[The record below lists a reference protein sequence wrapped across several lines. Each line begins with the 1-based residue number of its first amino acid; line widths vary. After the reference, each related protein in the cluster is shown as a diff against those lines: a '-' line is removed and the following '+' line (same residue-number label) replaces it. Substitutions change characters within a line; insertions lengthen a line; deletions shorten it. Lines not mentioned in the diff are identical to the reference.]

1 MMTFEELR
9 AQVAALT
16 QQLQSSQVGQRTP
29 EIRKPIQ
36 NLLDPPPSATVAKP
50 NFFFEGRNSVERTV
64 PGPFPAVRF
73 RLTEQG
79 VQERAAKNQAELDA
93 LEADGWHTGEPVTA
107 PVSRLDAMTDAL
119 ASLSE
124 AERSA
129 VLAEQEKTRLGTIQ
143 AQLASLSADD
153 LARVLEASA
162 SPVKRGPGR
171 PRKTA

>member
-1 MMTFEELR
+1 MTFEELQ

-16 QQLQSSQVGQRTP
+16 QQLQSQQPGQRTP

-64 PGPFPAVRF
+64 PGPFPAIRF
-73 RLTEQG
+73 KLTETG
-79 VQERAAKNQAELDA
+79 VEERAAKNQSELDA
-93 LEADGWHTGEPVTA
+93 LEAAGWHPGMPDVA

-124 AERSA
+124 SERSA
-129 VLAEQEKTRLGTIQ
+129 VLAEQEKTRLSTIQ

-162 SPVKRGPGR
+162 TGPAKRGPGR

>member
-1 MMTFEELR
+1 MTQQELEAR
-9 AQVAALT
+9 VEALT
-16 QQLQSSQVGQRTP
+16 AQLQQQSPTGRST
-29 EIRKPIQ
+29 EIRKPLT

-50 NFFFEGRNSVERTV
+50 NFFFEGRNSVERTL

-124 AERSA
+124 SERSA
-129 VLAEQEKTRLGTIQ
+129 VLAEQEKTRLSTIQ

-162 SPVKRGPGR
+162 TGPAKRGPGR
-171 PRKTA
+171 PKKGA